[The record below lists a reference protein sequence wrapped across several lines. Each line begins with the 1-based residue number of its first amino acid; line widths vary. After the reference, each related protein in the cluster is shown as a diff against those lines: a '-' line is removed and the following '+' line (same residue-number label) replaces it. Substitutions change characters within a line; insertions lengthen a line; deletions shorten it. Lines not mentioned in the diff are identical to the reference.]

1 MNNYETVLLSGGDE
15 HYINNIVSMKSNTLK
30 IVQSCNLITTLIA
43 INLHIH
49 VMNRL

>member
-1 MNNYETVLLSGGDE
+1 MNNYEIVLLSVGDE
-15 HYINNIVSMKSNTLK
+15 HYINNIMSMKSNTLK
-30 IVQSCNLITTLIA
+30 IVQSYNPITALIA